1 MFEPVLLKDINTPD
15 SHRIDVYTR
24 WGGYQA
30 LPVALKML
38 PDQLIQMVKE
48 SGLRGRGGAGFS
60 TGLKW
65 SFIPKDPTIPKF
77 LCCNADEGEPGT
89 FKDRVILENLPHLL
103 LEGMVITSY
112 AIGAS
117 NAYIYIRGEFSL
129 GARRLET
136 AIEEAYGR
144 GYLGKNILGSGFSLD
159 IYVHRG
165 AGAYICG
172 EETALLESIEG
183 YRGQPRI
190 KPPFPA
196 LAGLYKKPTV
206 INNVETLAC
215 IPVIVNK
222 GPKWFS
228 SIGPEKSPGPKIFGV
243 SGHVNKPGVY
253 ELPMGTPLREI
264 IYNHA
269 GGIKG
274 GKKLKAV
281 IPGGVSAPMLTE
293 KDLDT
298 PMDFDTLAAKGSML
312 GSGAVIVMDET
323 TCMVKVAYIINR
335 FFSHESCGK
344 CTPCREGT
352 HWMTKVLKRI
362 EDGEGRVGDVELLE
376 SLCNNIFGRTFCPL
390 GDGAVM
396 ALRGVMKNF
405 RNEFEYHEKNKGC
418 KGSRIQGFEG

>member
-1 MFEPVLLKDINTPD
+1 MFEPVLLKDIDTPD
-15 SHRIDVYTR
+15 SHMIDVYLKN
-24 WGGYQA
+24 GGYQA
-30 LPVALKML
+30 LPRALRML

-65 SFIPKDPTIPKF
+65 GFIPKDPTIPKF

-89 FKDRVILENLPHLL
+89 FKDRVIIEKKPHQL

-117 NAYIYIRGEFSL
+117 SAYIYIRGEFSL
-129 GARRLET
+129 GAKRLEA
-136 AIEEAYGR
+136 AIEEAYAK
-144 GYLGKNILGSGFSLD
+144 GYLGKNILGSDFSLD

-183 YRGQPRI
+183 YKGQPRI

-196 LAGLYKKPTV
+196 LAGLYKRPTV
-206 INNVETLAC
+206 INNVETMAC
-215 IPVIVNK
+215 IPIIVNK
-222 GPKWFS
+222 GPGWFAG
-228 SIGPEKSPGPKIFGV
+228 IGPEKSPGPKIFCV
-243 SGHVNKPGVY
+243 SGHVNRPGVY

-269 GGIKG
+269 GGIKE
-274 GKKLKAV
+274 GKRIKAV

-298 PMDFDTLAAKGSML
+298 PMDFDSLAAKGSML

-323 TCMVKVAYIINR
+323 TCMVKVAYIITR

-352 HWMTKVLKRI
+352 HWVTKILKRL
-362 EDGEGRVGDVELLE
+362 EHGEGREGDVELLE
-376 SLCNNIFGRTFCPL
+376 DLCNNIFGRTFCPL

-405 RNEFEYHEKNKGC
+405 RDEFVYHVENKRC
-418 KGSRIQGFEG
+418 MVKGVGS